1 MKISENIIIKNY
13 LRSLT
18 FMNKNSLDLK
28 DDVYYDSK
36 RKLIFSTD
44 TFEEDVH
51 FINSSEPKNFVK
63 KLFRSS
69 ISDIVCKGGQPEV
82 YFLSLSLKKTNK
94 NWLNSFTNE
103 LKKESIKYG
112 LFLGGGDTIKSKKIT
127 ITISVIGSIK
137 QKPVFRNSAKINDD
151 IYVTGDLGDSYLGLL
166 ILKKKIN
173 FGKFNNYFR
182 NSYQEPKL
190 PLKFAHFLYKF
201 ASSSMDISD
210 GLIKD
215 LENICISSKC
225 GAQINFSNLPFSNLA
240 KKMLK
245 LNKINTSDIFS
256 RGDDYQILFTANQK
270 FRELI
275 HLTSKKTS
283 TKTTRIGRVLKGK
296 SIIILKDD
304 KILDFSGAKTGY
316 IHKF

>member
-1 MKISENIIIKNY
+1 MKISEYIIIKNY

-137 QKPVFRNSAKINDD
+137 QKPVFRM
-151 IYVTGDLGDSYLGLL
+151 YTYL
-166 ILKKKIN
+166 
-173 FGKFNNYFR
+173 
-182 NSYQEPKL
+182 E
-190 PLKFAHFLYKF
+190 
-201 ASSSMDISD
+201 
-210 GLIKD
+210 
-215 LENICISSKC
+215 
-225 GAQINFSNLPFSNLA
+225 
-240 KKMLK
+240 
-245 LNKINTSDIFS
+245 
-256 RGDDYQILFTANQK
+256 
-270 FRELI
+270 
-275 HLTSKKTS
+275 
-283 TKTTRIGRVLKGK
+283 
-296 SIIILKDD
+296 
-304 KILDFSGAKTGY
+304 
-316 IHKF
+316 